1 MMRVCRVLLLFAF
14 TGLLYAQVPVDRAWS
29 ILSTGAS
36 DKSFQKRVQATQAL
50 GLLPHDQKAREMAEK
65 ALSDERG
72 EVRAAAAEA
81 LGLIGDKKSAPK
93 LVNAVRDKEANV
105 VFSAANA
112 LFALGDPAAFQ
123 VFYAVLTGEKKSG
136 EGLVESQMKMLK
148 DPAALSKLGFEAG
161 IGFIP
166 FGGISYKVFKS
177 VTKYDVSPVRAAAAV
192 KLVSDPD
199 PKTGQALAASC
210 KDEKWL
216 VRAAAAGTIGRRG
229 DASLLNAIIPLL
241 NDSNDIVRFT
251 SAAAV
256 LRLSAAGKAPGR

>member
-1 MMRVCRVLLLFAF
+1 M
-14 TGLLYAQVPVDRAWS
+14 
-29 ILSTGAS
+29 
-36 DKSFQKRVQATQAL
+36 QATQAL
-50 GLLPHDQKAREMAEK
+50 GLLPQNQKARAMAEK

-93 LVNAVRDKEANV
+93 LVNACKDKEASV

-112 LFALGDPAAFQ
+112 LYVLGDPAAFQ

-166 FGGISYKVFKS
+166 FGGISYKVFKMA
-177 VTKYDVSPVRAAAAV
+177 TKDDVSPVRAAAAV
-192 KLVSDPD
+192 KLVTDPD
-199 PKTGQALAASC
+199 PKSAQALAASC
-210 KDEKWL
+210 KDDKWL
-216 VRAAAAGTIGRRG
+216 VRAAAAGAISRRG
-229 DASLLNAIIPLL
+229 NASLLSAIIPLL
-241 NDSNDIVRFT
+241 NDSNDVVRFT
-251 SAAAV
+251 SAAGV
-256 LRLSAAGKAPGR
+256 VRLSTNGKTSGK